1 METLSYFC
9 QAPDLR
15 PIHATDGSAGLDLR
29 SDRFIRI
36 SKGEVI
42 RVGTGIHVEIPDD
55 HVGLLCL
62 RSSLGI
68 KGIKL
73 ANQIGVIDCDY
84 RGEIMVY
91 LESTSD
97 EPIDIDRGQRIVQL
111 VVLPQPRMFIKEVE
125 LGDMWETER
134 GDGGFGSTG
143 EK

>member
-9 QAPDLR
+9 VAPDLR

-42 RVGTGIHVEIPDD
+42 RVGTGIHVEIPDN

-91 LESTSD
+91 LESTFD
-97 EPIDIDRGQRIVQL
+97 KPIDIDRGQRIVQL
-111 VVLPQPRMFIKEVE
+111 VVLPQPRMFITEVE